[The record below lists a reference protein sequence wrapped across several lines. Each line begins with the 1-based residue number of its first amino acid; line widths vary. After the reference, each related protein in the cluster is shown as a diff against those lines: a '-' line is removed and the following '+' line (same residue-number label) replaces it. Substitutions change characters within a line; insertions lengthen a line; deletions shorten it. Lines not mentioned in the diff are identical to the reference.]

1 MKHFLDES
9 ATAENETKEMNA
21 EQKWKH
27 QETLKVKY
35 SDWPIKY
42 AESCVEDMDK
52 AFSFFDAL
60 SKGVEKA
67 PSKDGEKELWQ
78 KAESYLAERR
88 LSP

>member
-1 MKHFLDES
+1 MD
-9 ATAENETKEMNA
+9 A
-21 EQKWKH
+21 EQKAKH

-42 AESCVEDMDK
+42 AENCVEDMDR
-52 AFSFFDAL
+52 ALSFFDAL

-67 PSKDGEKELWQ
+67 PSKDEEKGLWQ
-78 KAESYLAERR
+78 KAENYVAERR